1 MDGQLSS
8 AFPVSSGVRQGCV
21 LAPDLFNTGMD
32 WALGRTVGRAMNG
45 AAIGV
50 SSLTDID
57 YADDVA
63 LLAELIALPQFT
75 LEIFS

>member
-1 MDGQLSS
+1 MRALNLNFKKLSS

-32 WALGRTVGRAMNG
+32 WVLGRTVGRAMNSAVIG
-45 AAIGV
+45 A
-50 SSLTDID
+50 SSLIDFD

-63 LLAELIALPQFT
+63 LLA
-75 LEIFS
+75 